1 MALMTDG
8 PGFDAAAAD
17 ADFVVLSIS
26 RQEVEAGNVSDALD
40 RLLNLSDNATHVRN
54 FEDRLAITIAGYDAD
69 PRELHQIPE
78 VVTFFRRLSGYWP
91 YWLHFAEKH
100 GNTIGLV
107 FWLLCDVEVVV
118 SGAGGVGFN
127 FKSPDALR
135 SAMLSLFAA
144 QNALYE
150 AHGLGEAANKVMTAK
165 VMAAFERSMV
175 S

>member
-1 MALMTDG
+1 MTNMTDG

-17 ADFVVLSIS
+17 ADFVILSLS
-26 RQEVEAGNVSDALD
+26 RREVEAGNISDALD
-40 RLLNLSDNATHVRN
+40 RLLNLSDSATHVHN
-54 FEDRLAITIAGYDAD
+54 FEDRLTITIAGYDAD

-78 VVTFFRRLSGYWP
+78 VVSFFRRLSGHWP
-91 YWLHFAEKH
+91 YWMHFLEKT
-100 GNTIGLV
+100 GNTVGLV

-135 SAMLSLFAA
+135 DMMLSLFAA

-150 AHGLGEAANKVMTAK
+150 AHGLGEAANEAMTTK
-165 VMAAFERSMV
+165 VMAAFERSMAR
-175 S
+175 